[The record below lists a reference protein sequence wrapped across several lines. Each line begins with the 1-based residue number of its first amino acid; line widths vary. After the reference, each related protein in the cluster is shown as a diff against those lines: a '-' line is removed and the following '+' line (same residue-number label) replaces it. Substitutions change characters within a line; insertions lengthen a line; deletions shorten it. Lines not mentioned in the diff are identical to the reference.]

1 MPIYK
6 IISICNGKNTDVS
19 KRYSGIIKRLTEPSD
34 IPNIKM
40 VMGEGR
46 DPRED
51 GQFYLFYWSIVFKF
65 LNLF

>member
-19 KRYSGIIKRLTEPSD
+19 KRHSGTIKRLTETSN
-34 IPNIKM
+34 IPIIKM

-46 DPRED
+46 GP
-51 GQFYLFYWSIVFKF
+51 
-65 LNLF
+65 

>member
-19 KRYSGIIKRLTEPSD
+19 KTHSGIVKRLTETSN

-46 DPRED
+46 D
-51 GQFYLFYWSIVFKF
+51 L
-65 LNLF
+65 

>member
-1 MPIYK
+1 MPTYK

-19 KRYSGIIKRLTEPSD
+19 KRHSGIIKRLTEPSD

-46 DPRED
+46 DPQEE
-51 GQFYLFYWSIVFKF
+51 GNFIFFTGL
-65 LNLF
+65 